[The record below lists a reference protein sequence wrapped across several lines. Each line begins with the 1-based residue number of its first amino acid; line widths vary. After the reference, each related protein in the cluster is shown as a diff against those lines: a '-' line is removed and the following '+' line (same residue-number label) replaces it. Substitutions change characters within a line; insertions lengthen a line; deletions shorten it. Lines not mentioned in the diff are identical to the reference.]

1 MHFHEV
7 GEMVKSREVLQKPL
21 IQSFKK
27 RFNVYKRIF
36 QHPEFEFNI
45 SHRLFSQVMINLDK
59 YQQMIVLNLRRTLLT
74 VIRQC
79 AQQGIH
85 IF

>member
-7 GEMVKSREVLQKPL
+7 GEIVKSREVLQKPL

-27 RFNVYKRIF
+27 RFNIYKRVF

-45 SHRLFSQVMINLDK
+45 SHRLFSQVTINLDK
-59 YQQMIVLNLRRTLLT
+59 YRQTIVLNLEGTFLL
-74 VIRQC
+74 
-79 AQQGIH
+79 
-85 IF
+85 